1 MQNQAVQENKMG
13 VMPIGKL
20 VITMS
25 LPIVISM
32 LVQALYN
39 IVDSMFVSMISQE
52 ALNAVSL
59 AFPAQ
64 NLMIGF
70 ATGTAVGINALV
82 SRALGA
88 QDPAHANR
96 VAMNGVFL
104 AVCCYVIFL
113 LFGIFGSR
121 IFFSTQTS
129 NQTVVDYGVNY
140 LSIVCGLSFG
150 VFGQIT
156 LERLLTST
164 GKTIYTMLSQLTG
177 AIINLIF
184 DPIFIFV
191 FKMGVSGAA
200 LATVLGQ
207 IVACCMA
214 AIFNVKKN
222 KELKLSIRE
231 FHPDLSIIKG
241 ICAIGVPSIIMVA
254 VGSVMTY
261 LFNIILFNF
270 TAGGTYTQNVF
281 GNYFKLNSFIFM
293 PIFGMNNGIVPII
306 AYNYG
311 AQKRRRM
318 MQAMKVGV
326 GAAASIMAIGTL
338 IFMLIPGPLLR
349 IFMQNT
355 TAAEAATLL
364 AIGEPAL
371 RIISTHFI
379 IAAICI
385 SLNTVFQALG
395 KGTYAMINSI
405 CRQLVV
411 LLPVAYVLARI
422 GQSVGNDNLVWI
434 SFPIAEIAALMVS
447 LFLFRRIKRNI
458 IDNVGE
464 NGIPK
469 AA

>member
-1 MQNQAVQENKMG
+1 MQNQAIQENKMG

-20 VITMS
+20 VISMS

-96 VAMNGVFL
+96 VAMNGIFL
-104 AVCCYVIFL
+104 AACCSALFL

-121 IFFSTQTS
+121 LFFSMQTE
-129 NQTVVDYGVNY
+129 NENVIRYGVDYMT
-140 LSIVCGLSFG
+140 IVCGLSFG

-156 LERLLTST
+156 MERLLTST

-177 AIINLIF
+177 AVINLIF

-207 IVACCMA
+207 IIACGM
-214 AIFNVKKN
+214 AIFFNLKKN
-222 KELKLSIRE
+222 KELRFSLKE

-241 ICAIGVPSIIMVA
+241 ICAIGIPSIIMVA
-254 VGSVMTY
+254 VGSVMTF

-270 TAGGTYTQNVF
+270 TAGGTYSQNVF
-281 GNYFKLNSFIFM
+281 GSYFKLNSFIFM

-311 AQKRRRM
+311 AQKRSRM
-318 MQAMKVGV
+318 MQAMKVGI
-326 GAAASIMAIGTL
+326 GAAVVIMSIGML
-338 IFMLIPGPLLR
+338 IFMLIPGPLLK
-349 IFMQNT
+349 IFIQN
-355 TAAEAATLL
+355 ASAEEMNILL
-364 AIGEPAL
+364 SIGKPAL
-371 RIISTHFI
+371 RIISSHFI
-379 IAAICI
+379 LASICI

-395 KGTYAMINSI
+395 KGTYAMINSL
-405 CRQLVV
+405 CRQLFV
-411 LLPVAYVLARI
+411 LLPAGYVLARI
-422 GQSVGNDNLVWI
+422 GQSMGNDNLVWFA
-434 SFPIAEIAALMVS
+434 FPIAEIAALTVN
-447 LFLFRRIKRNI
+447 LILFRRLNRNI
-458 IDNVGE
+458 ISKVGD